1 MQYAIVSDLHSNL
14 EALEAVLDDAHEAGA
29 EKILC
34 CGDIIGYGANPNECI
49 QMLRDNDAQCILGN
63 HDEAAIYGETLPS
76 FNPQAKEALL
86 WNAEHLEEAGEE
98 WLRTLPMDLNVRD
111 EIQLVH
117 GSPRS
122 IEEYV
127 LGIEQ
132 AAWILLEMERSWPN
146 VHILCFGHTH
156 MAMYIGPKAELLEED
171 PNHKVLRLQEGKRYL
186 VNPGSVGQP
195 RDRDWRASYALY
207 DSESRILEF
216 KRVEYKVSDAQKKII
231 DAGIPPTFALRL
243 QFGI

>member
-1 MQYAIVSDLHSNL
+1 
-14 EALEAVLDDAHEAGA
+14 
-29 EKILC
+29 
-34 CGDIIGYGANPNECI
+34 
-49 QMLRDNDAQCILGN
+49 
-63 HDEAAIYGETLPS
+63 
-76 FNPQAKEALL
+76 
-86 WNAEHLEEAGEE
+86 
-98 WLRTLPMDLNVRD
+98 MDLTVRD

-127 LGIEQ
+127 LGLEQ
-132 AAWILLEMERSWPN
+132 AAWILAEMERTWPD

-156 MAMYIGPKAELLEED
+156 MAMYIGPKAELMVED
-171 PNHKVLRLQEGKRYL
+171 PNHKVLKLQEDKRYL

-195 RDRDWRASYALY
+195 RDRDWRSSYALY
-207 DSESRILEF
+207 DSDSRILEF
-216 KRVEYKVSDAQKKII
+216 RRVEYDVASAQKKIL

>member
-1 MQYAIVSDLHSNL
+1 MKYAIVSDIHSNI
-14 EALEAVLDDAHEAGA
+14 EALSAVILDAREQKVEGF
-29 EKILC
+29 LC
-34 CGDIIGYGANPNECI
+34 CGDIIGYGANPNECVEA
-49 QMLRDNDAQCILGN
+49 LAGSEARCILGN
-63 HDEAAIYGETLPS
+63 HDEAAIYGSTLHS
-76 FNPQAKEALL
+76 FNPTAREALL
-86 WNAEHLEEAGEE
+86 WNAQTLSPESQE
-98 WLRTLPMDLNVRD
+98 WLRGLPMDLTVES

-127 LGIEQ
+127 LGLEQ
-132 AAWILLEMERSWPN
+132 AAWILAEMERTWPT
-146 VHILCFGHTH
+146 VHVLCFGHTH
-156 MAMYIGPKAELLEED
+156 MAMYIGPKADLVSED

-207 DSESRILEF
+207 DTSSRVLEF
-216 KRVEYKVSDAQKKII
+216 RRVEYDVSTAQKKII

-243 QFGI
+243 QFGY